1 MAGLENVEIFS
12 NVINNICDEY
22 IGKLEWYRMI
32 SDHYSLQIIANE
44 RAAVCCWQSSQL
56 SDHFTELN
64 LESIEGWPGI
74 WDERE
79 NV

>member
-1 MAGLENVEIFS
+1 
-12 NVINNICDEY
+12 
-22 IGKLEWYRMI
+22 MI

-74 WDERE
+74 SDERE